1 MEKNKPHC
9 PLQRV
14 KELISE
20 GRFNMTKTATASAAA
35 LDFTEEAVMQELLA
49 LNRGEFYKSMTT
61 YNNRG
66 CQLNND
72 AISFQLPLTWNLA
85 KSAIVRSTISRVL
98 DTTIDFLLKRANQC
112 LCLPLFCSRYTVCD
126 LL

>member
-61 YNNRG
+61 YNNHKVWQDVYRQPRLEWG
-66 CQLNND
+66 C
-72 AISFQLPLTWNLA
+72 SVKLT
-85 KSAIVRSTISRVL
+85 VGRC
-98 DTTIDFLLKRANQC
+98 LLVSLRELKK
-112 LCLPLFCSRYTVCD
+112 
-126 LL
+126 

>member
-9 PLQRV
+9 PLQRG

-61 YNNRG
+61 YNNHKVWQDVYRHASAVG
-66 CQLNND
+66 MLYVKLTVIEDVLLVSFKELKND
-72 AISFQLPLTWNLA
+72 LS
-85 KSAIVRSTISRVL
+85 
-98 DTTIDFLLKRANQC
+98 
-112 LCLPLFCSRYTVCD
+112 
-126 LL
+126 

>member
-49 LNRGEFYKSMTT
+49 LNRG
-61 YNNRG
+61 
-66 CQLNND
+66 
-72 AISFQLPLTWNLA
+72 
-85 KSAIVRSTISRVL
+85 
-98 DTTIDFLLKRANQC
+98 DFIKA
-112 LCLPLFCSRYTVCD
+112 
-126 LL
+126 

>member
-61 YNNRG
+61 LIIRYGRTCTDMPRQWG
-66 CQLNND
+66 C
-72 AISFQLPLTWNLA
+72 SM
-85 KSAIVRSTISRVL
+85 SS
-98 DTTIDFLLKRANQC
+98 
-112 LCLPLFCSRYTVCD
+112 
-126 LL
+126 

>member
-49 LNRGEFYKSMTT
+49 LNRGEFYKSMMLYVKLTVIEDV
-61 YNNRG
+61 
-66 CQLNND
+66 LLVSFKELKND
-72 AISFQLPLTWNLA
+72 LS
-85 KSAIVRSTISRVL
+85 
-98 DTTIDFLLKRANQC
+98 
-112 LCLPLFCSRYTVCD
+112 
-126 LL
+126 